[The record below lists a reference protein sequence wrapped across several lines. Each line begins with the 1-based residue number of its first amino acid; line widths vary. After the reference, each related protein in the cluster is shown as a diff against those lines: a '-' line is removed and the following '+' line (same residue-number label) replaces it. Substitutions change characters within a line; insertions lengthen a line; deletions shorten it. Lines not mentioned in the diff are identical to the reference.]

1 MAGPAGDPAFRRLMA
16 ELNIE
21 DSFADHL
28 ISLGYDDGPTFS
40 YSFVN
45 VDAFEE
51 FLRSLFEDQGWAARL
66 GLDPSGYGSSPIAGK
81 LRRLWNLAADAPNTS
96 PGQASGP
103 ALFQPSEWAEVL
115 PPKLRPEQI
124 REMTAAFEKNYVGEH
139 LTDAVMPGTR
149 YLSTVWAMLRP
160 GAELRWIPWTQTLSR
175 AQEASVLESRASR
188 RGANSDLSALLRL
201 TDSEPPAIPESDL
214 RGSHSRIQQLFE
226 VRRTAFALCQ
236 ACHLATHKAYDHV
249 VMTAFT
255 RDWSGDPSLRGPN
268 LQELLN
274 ADRTLLDEVY
284 KLVNSKEW
292 DMDQALH
299 EMSRVRNDVAI
310 LLMPR
315 PRPATP
321 PPPQRIMYVPDP
333 PPSRRWPTPWP
344 PAGAPKRGR
353 EGARQADRK
362 IPGSQRPRARPRQG
376 QRRPPRPQPQLP
388 GPGWLGFLLAPYGVG
403 RQPVL
408 QALERRHLSLARV
421 PFPSQVSCAQGQW
434 RAVHGPAPRGRP
446 SHGPHSTPL
455 GTSPTGALAGAG
467 G

>member
-81 LRRLWNLAADAPNTS
+81 LRRLWNLAADAPNAS

-333 PPSRRWPTPWP
+333 PP
-344 PAGAPKRGR
+344 PAADGQRPGRQRGR
-353 EGARQADRK
+353 QSEGGKGRGKQTGKSQDPKGRGRGRGKGKNGRPDR
-362 IPGSQRPRARPRQG
+362 SRSS
-376 QRRPPRPQPQLP
+376 
-388 GPGWLGFLLAPYGVG
+388 
-403 RQPVL
+403 
-408 QALERRHLSLARV
+408 QALDGWDSSWLLTASDGNQFCKRWNVGTCRLQGCRFLHKCPV
-421 PFPSQVSCAQGQW
+421 PKDNGEPCMGPH
-434 RAVHGPAPRGRP
+434 RAVDHPTARTPR
-446 SHGPHSTPL
+446 H
-455 GTSPTGALAGAG
+455 
-467 G
+467 